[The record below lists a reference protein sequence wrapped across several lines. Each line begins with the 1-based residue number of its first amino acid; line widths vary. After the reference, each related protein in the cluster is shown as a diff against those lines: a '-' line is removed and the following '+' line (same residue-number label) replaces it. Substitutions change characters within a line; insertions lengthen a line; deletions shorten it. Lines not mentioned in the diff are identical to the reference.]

1 MIPPMGP
8 RQIAP
13 QGPGG
18 IVGLPELPGTIRP
31 PDGTEMP
38 ETAYVKL
45 TNLRYVKGLNPF
57 GELEV
62 DFQYP
67 LLGTP
72 SRYEYFLVKTAEGTS
87 EVRAQTAGLRRG
99 NGTARIRPTQG
110 QKFSGPIQVWV
121 VLTGDDGVKSEGQI
135 ASNTVTIGK

>member
-1 MIPPMGP
+1 
-8 RQIAP
+8 
-13 QGPGG
+13 
-18 IVGLPELPGTIRP
+18 
-31 PDGTEMP
+31 MP
-38 ETAYVKL
+38 ETVYVKL
-45 TNLRYVKGLNPF
+45 TNLRFVKGLNPF

-72 SRYEYFLVKTAEGTS
+72 SRYEYFLVKTSEGTS

-110 QKFSGPIQVWV
+110 KKFSGPIQVWV
-121 VLTGDDGVKSEGQI
+121 VLTGDDGPKSDGQI
-135 ASNTVTIGK
+135 ASNTVTLGK